1 MTCTLKTNLVQL
13 SRLILMRVLSSNSPL
28 PAFSTCTIKLNFNN
42 LSRLIQIE
50 LSNSCLHIF
59 YVSCTIDFN
68 VVLLSRFSADS
79 GRVKQRCF
87 YPPSLWPMLKPNL
100 VPSLNWLTSGRAPL
114 LELHRLSLWT
124 SLKLSLE
131 LNLTTWNGGKLSG
144 SSFALRNGIFNHEHG
159 PSSIVY
165 NIS

>member
-59 YVSCTIDFN
+59 YVSCNPTA
-68 VVLLSRFSADS
+68 LLSDL
-79 GRVKQRCF
+79 Q
-87 YPPSLWPMLKPNL
+87 SL
-100 VPSLNWLTSGRAPL
+100 GGGY
-114 LELHRLSLWT
+114 
-124 SLKLSLE
+124 SLE
-131 LNLTTWNGGKLSG
+131 RLAVFDH
-144 SSFALRNGIFNHEHG
+144 FAYSHHLEVGVHLRRRREASCE
-159 PSSIVY
+159 PVT
-165 NIS
+165 